1 MDFKKW
7 AFEKALFYLFSPQF
21 CIFPKNQEVNRIAV
35 SFLGAGRVGSVL
47 CRELYREG
55 FIIDA
60 IISTSETKGQSLAH
74 DCKALWTNKL
84 IIPDTTG
91 LVIVSVPDRK
101 LKTILG
107 KLKCKPDT
115 IVAHT
120 AGSMGLDVFPPGLKK
135 TGVFYPLQ
143 TFSQKRIV
151 DFHGLPFFI
160 ETSDKETS
168 VVLTDIA
175 GSLGAKIYYA
185 DTDHR
190 RMLHLAAV
198 FACNFTNHMLTIG
211 KEIAKNADYTFEELK
226 PLVKETFLKALEA
239 GPENS
244 QTGPAVRNDK
254 NTIRKHLE
262 LLSFDKDLQKIYRE
276 ISKSI
281 NKYHS
286 KK

>member
-1 MDFKKW
+1 V
-7 AFEKALFYLFSPQF
+7 
-21 CIFPKNQEVNRIAV
+21 INNVV
-35 SFLGAGRVGSVL
+35 SFVGAGRVGSVM
-47 CRELYREG
+47 CRELFKNG
-55 FIIDA
+55 FVIDT
-60 IISTSETKGQSLAH
+60 IISASETGGKVLANE
-74 DCKALWTNKL
+74 CKAFWTSKL
-84 IIPDTTG
+84 IIPETTDI
-91 LVIVSVPDRK
+91 VIVAVPDRK
-101 LKTILG
+101 LKSIMG
-107 KLKCKPDT
+107 RLKCKQET

-120 AGSMGLDVFPPGLKK
+120 AGSFGLDVFSSGIAKR
-135 TGVFYPLQ
+135 GVIYPLQ
-143 TFSQKRIV
+143 TFSYKRKI
-151 DFHGLPFFI
+151 DFRDLPVFI
-160 ETSDKETS
+160 ESSDTETS
-168 VVLTDIA
+168 SALEKIA

-211 KEIAKNADYTFEELK
+211 KEIARNADYTFEELK